1 MIIKTQFHQCS
12 PSCMQNQT
20 HKNERV
26 FQNNAVTSKFCWD
39 IHLHVHI
46 KTENKLKVKKDKK
59 NLSIFHEVLANDIL
73 QSTSLIF

>member
-26 FQNNAVTSKFCWD
+26 FQNKTVTSKFCWD

-46 KTENKLKVKKDKK
+46 KSENKVKKDKK
-59 NLSIFHEVLANDIL
+59 NLSIFHEVFANNVL
-73 QSTSLIF
+73 QSTASIS